1 MSSPRPGYTLPVFA
15 AASAV
20 AALKCL
26 NGTQE
31 IESVSLDLIDPAET
45 VNVAIAEVSRIRPGM
60 ALGISHSDPGDNL
73 DLTRYTPVWALVE
86 TLPTTASESE
96 YRIEIEGGEGI
107 GKQVDRE
114 GKAAIY
120 GYARQLLD
128 RNLKLQLS
136 PNQRIRV
143 TLVLPEGRNLAKRT
157 SLEAFGIVEGLSLLG
172 TTGISQPLSSP
183 EQLSQFRQILQEK
196 ARQHDRLFF
205 CLGEN
210 GLALAQQKGIDPQ
223 QIVKTANWLGPML
236 AEAGAQHVKEI
247 ILWGYHGKLIKLAG
261 GIFHTHHD
269 LADGRLEIL
278 TAYGAKVGLPGD
290 KLHALLSAKTVQE
303 GLEQLRQWEQE
314 SGKNWVER
322 VYGEIVTQIDRRS
335 GAYIYKQTQQQVTVR
350 SVLFDSDRQIILH
363 SCENINIRGSL
374 L

>member
-1 MSSPRPGYTLPVFA
+1 LSSPRPGYTLPVFA

>member
-26 NGTQE
+26 QGEQQ
-31 IESVSLDLIDPAET
+31 IESVSLDLINPAQI
-45 VNVAIAEVSRIRPGM
+45 VQVAIAQVSKIRPGM
-60 ALGISHSDPGDNL
+60 ALGITHSDPGDNL

-86 TLPTTASESE
+86 TVPRTDSEDP
-96 YRIEIEGGEGI
+96 IEIVGGEGI
-107 GKQVDRE
+107 GKQGDNE

-120 GYARQLLD
+120 RYAQKLLHH
-128 RNLKLQLS
+128 NLQPQLS
-136 PNQRIRV
+136 PDQYIRV

-157 SLEAFGIVEGLSLLG
+157 SLEAFGVVEGLSLLG

-196 ARQHDRLFF
+196 ARQYDRLFF

-236 AEAGAQHVKEI
+236 AEAGAQQIKEI
-247 ILWGYHGKLIKLAG
+247 VLWGYHGKLIKLAG

-278 TAYGAKVGLPGD
+278 TAYAAKVGLPGE
-290 KLHALLSAKTVQE
+290 KLTQLFSANTVQE
-303 GLEQLRQWEQE
+303 GLEKLRQWEQE
-314 SGKNWVER
+314 SGENWVER
-322 VYGEIVTQIDRRS
+322 VYGEIVTQIDCRS
-335 GAYIYKQTQQQVTVR
+335 QAYITKQTQQQVTVR
-350 SVLFDSDRQIILH
+350 SVLFDSDRQIILQ
-363 SCENINIRGSL
+363 SVKI
-374 L
+374 

>member
-1 MSSPRPGYTLPVFA
+1 MFA

-26 NGTQE
+26 NGEQE
-31 IESVSLDLIDPAET
+31 IDSVSLDLIDPAET
-45 VNVAIAEVSRIRPGM
+45 VKVAIAEVSRIRPGM

-86 TLPTTASESE
+86 TLPTTASASE
-96 YRIEIEGGEGI
+96 EQIEIEGGEGI
-107 GKQVDRE
+107 GKQVDNE

-120 GYARQLLD
+120 GYARQLLY
-128 RNLKLQLS
+128 RNLQPQLS
-136 PNQRIRV
+136 PDQRIRV

-157 SLEAFGIVEGLSLLG
+157 SLEAFGVVEGLSLLG

-196 ARQHDRLFF
+196 ARQYDRLFF

-210 GLALAQQKGIDPQ
+210 GLALAKQKGIDPQ

-236 AEAGAQHVKEI
+236 AEAGAQRVKEI
-247 ILWGYHGKLIKLAG
+247 VLWGYHGKLIKLAG

-278 TAYGAKVGLPGD
+278 TAYGAKVGLPGE
-290 KLHALLSAKTVQE
+290 KLQALFSAKTVQE

-314 SGKNWVER
+314 SGENWVER

-335 GAYIYKQTQQQVTVR
+335 EAYIYKQTQQQVTVR
-350 SVLFDSDRQIILH
+350 SVLFDGDRQIILH
-363 SCENINIRGSL
+363 SCENINIRCSIL
-374 L
+374 

>member
-1 MSSPRPGYTLPVFA
+1 LSLASESSPRPGYTLPVFA

-26 NGTQE
+26 NGEQQ
-31 IESVSLDLIDPAET
+31 IESVSLDLIDPAQT
-45 VNVAIAEVSRIRPGM
+45 VQVAIAEVSRIRPGM

-73 DLTRYTPVWALVE
+73 DLTRYTPIWALVE
-86 TLPTTASESE
+86 TVPRTDSEDQ
-96 YRIEIEGGEGI
+96 IEIVGGEGI
-107 GKQVDRE
+107 GKQAENE

-120 GYARQLLD
+120 RYARQLLHH
-128 RNLKLQLS
+128 NLHPQLS
-136 PNQRIRV
+136 PDQPIRV
-143 TLVLPEGRNLAKRT
+143 TLVLPEGRSLAKRT
-157 SLEAFGIVEGLSLLG
+157 SLEAFGVVEGLSLLG

-196 ARQHDRLFF
+196 APQCDRLFF

-236 AEAGAQHVKEI
+236 AEAGAQQIKEI
-247 ILWGYHGKLIKLAG
+247 VLWGYHGKLIKLAG

-278 TAYGAKVGLPGD
+278 TAYAMKVGLPGE
-290 KLHALLSAKTVQE
+290 KLTQLFSSKTVQE

-314 SGKNWVER
+314 SGEPWVER

-335 GAYIYKQTQQQVTVR
+335 EAYILKQTQQPVQVR
-350 SVLFDSDRQIILH
+350 SVLFDRDRQIILQ
-363 SCENINIRGSL
+363 SAKI
-374 L
+374 

>member
-1 MSSPRPGYTLPVFA
+1 LSSPRPGYTLPVFA

-45 VNVAIAEVSRIRPGM
+45 VNVAIAEVSRIRPRM

-86 TLPTTASESE
+86 TLSTTASESE
-96 YRIEIEGGEGI
+96 NRIEIEGGEGI

-128 RNLKLQLS
+128 RNLKSQLS
-136 PNQRIRV
+136 PNQSIRV

-183 EQLSQFRQILQEK
+183 EQLSQFRRILQEK
-196 ARQHDRLFF
+196 AQQHDRLFF

-236 AEAGAQHVKEI
+236 AEAGAQQVKEI

-314 SGKNWVER
+314 SGENWVER

-335 GAYIYKQTQQQVTVR
+335 GAYIYKQTQQQVTVG

>member
-210 GLALAQQKGIDPQ
+210 GLALAQQKGIDLQ